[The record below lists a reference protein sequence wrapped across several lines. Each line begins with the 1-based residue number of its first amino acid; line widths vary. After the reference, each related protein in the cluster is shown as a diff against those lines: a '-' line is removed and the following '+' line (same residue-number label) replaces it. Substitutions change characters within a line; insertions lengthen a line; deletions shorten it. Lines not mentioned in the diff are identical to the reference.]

1 MENTI
6 LTFLKECD
14 NQLFE
19 KIVKAFAAYKKL
31 DFSSIS
37 QGDIIML
44 SPQKAFEYSG
54 DEGDKYFKIWL
65 SGSKIM
71 FVTWANTMIDS
82 QFRWNAKARNNDKR
96 DNGDI
101 IGSEPYISAYLKSNS
116 AIEQCTMVYMFPF
129 EKFAGIHEKVHK
141 QEESDKPKRKSI
153 HKSDKE
159 EIANSATIT
168 SKQAQAI
175 KVKSITKYIADLKE
189 DAHLVDRWIGDL
201 KGRINNPKKNKEAN
215 KWRTPEEDHGR
226 ILGQITEVK
235 INVLGIKGLEPNHPL
250 IEFYETK
257 IQDWEITMEELDI
270 KISQMRKSNNS
281 LLGGFIDFINKL

>member
-6 LTFLKECD
+6 LTFLRECD
-14 NQLFE
+14 DKLFD
-19 KIVKAFAAYKKL
+19 KIVKTFAFYKKL
-31 DFSSIS
+31 DFMSIS
-37 QGDIIML
+37 QNDIIML
-44 SPQKAFEYSG
+44 GPQKAFEYSG

-96 DNGDI
+96 DNRDI
-101 IGSEPYISAYLKSNS
+101 LGNEPYVTSYLKSNS

-129 EKFAGIHEKVHK
+129 EKFVGIHEKVNK
-141 QEESDKPKRKSI
+141 QEESDKPKRKSSQ
-153 HKSDKE
+153 KSVGGPIVNTE
-159 EIANSATIT
+159 FTG
-168 SKQAQAI
+168 KQAQAV

-226 ILGQITEVK
+226 ILGQISEVK
-235 INVLGIKGLEPNHPL
+235 INVLSIKGLEPNHPL
-250 IEFYETK
+250 IEYYENK
-257 IQDWEITMEELDI
+257 IRDWEITMEELDI
-270 KISQMRKSNNS
+270 KISQMRRSNNS

>member
-6 LTFLKECD
+6 LTFLRECD
-14 NQLFE
+14 D
-19 KIVKAFAAYKKL
+19 KIVKTFAFYKKL
-31 DFSSIS
+31 DFMSIS
-37 QGDIIML
+37 QNDIIML

-96 DNGDI
+96 DNRDI
-101 IGSEPYISAYLKSNS
+101 LGNEPYVTAYLKSNS

-129 EKFAGIHEKVHK
+129 KKFVGIHEKVNK
-141 QEESDKPKRKSI
+141 QEESDKPKRKSSQ
-153 HKSDKE
+153 KSVGE
-159 EIANSATIT
+159 PIVNTEFTG
-168 SKQAQAI
+168 KQAQAV

-226 ILGQITEVK
+226 ILGQISEVK
-235 INVLGIKGLEPNHPL
+235 INVLSIKGLEPNHPL
-250 IEFYETK
+250 IEYYENK
-257 IQDWEITMEELDI
+257 IRDWEITMEELDI
-270 KISQMRKSNNS
+270 KISQMRRSNNS

>member
-6 LTFLKECD
+6 LTFLRECD
-14 NQLFE
+14 DKLFD
-19 KIVKAFAAYKKL
+19 KIVKTFAFYKKL
-31 DFSSIS
+31 DFMSIS
-37 QGDIIML
+37 QNDIIML
-44 SPQKAFEYSG
+44 NPQKAFEYSG

-96 DNGDI
+96 DNRDI
-101 IGSEPYISAYLKSNS
+101 LGNEPYVTAYLKSNS

-129 EKFAGIHEKVHK
+129 EKFVGIHEKVNK
-141 QEESDKPKRKSI
+141 QEESDKPKRKSSQ
-153 HKSDKE
+153 KSVGE
-159 EIANSATIT
+159 PIVNTEFTG
-168 SKQAQAI
+168 KQAQAV

-226 ILGQITEVK
+226 ILGQISEVK
-235 INVLGIKGLEPNHPL
+235 INVLSIKGLEPNHPL
-250 IEFYETK
+250 IEYYENK
-257 IQDWEITMEELDI
+257 IRDWEITMEELDI
-270 KISQMRKSNNS
+270 KISQMRRSNNS